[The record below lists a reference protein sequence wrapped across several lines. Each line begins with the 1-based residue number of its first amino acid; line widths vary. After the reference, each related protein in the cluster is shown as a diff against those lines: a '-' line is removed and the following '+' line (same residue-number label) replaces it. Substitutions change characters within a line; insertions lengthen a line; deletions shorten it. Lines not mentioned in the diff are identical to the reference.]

1 MIKTEFF
8 ETAVKLG
15 YYGIEKGGLF
25 GKKDNV
31 RKYWEDTSIKNL
43 LKPLILDLLSNKNKI
58 RIADF
63 GCGSGEGYELI
74 THILSSDNISQRD
87 FLLNP
92 DQIGLYLGLDISES
106 MVNMGNSIY
115 SKNRNMKFA
124 KADLSK
130 EYPFLDEEP
139 FDIYLST
146 YSSPSHLTELE
157 LKNLV
162 EKIFNHTSGK
172 SYLVLDLFGK
182 FSPEWPCYW
191 NNSDKEMLPYNMSW
205 LHLPAVLNANDV
217 EEYFVKFWD
226 SESLI
231 KMLNDSAAKLNKEIK
246 IVTKD
251 RSIFTGRHID
261 TGYYNSH
268 PQSLRYQVN
277 RLFDTDYKG
286 NLEELKPD
294 LSFLETYKEKYPKI
308 IERINDYSNKWNTV
322 INFCNA
328 LAEENN
334 NLIKE
339 LIETTSDELSE
350 DLKMLAWLYRNS
362 QRFPVDHF
370 LATIMGPQIACVLR
384 NLELNLPDGLGCGHG
399 LFCIV
404 EING

>member
-130 EYPFLDEEP
+130 E
-139 FDIYLST
+139 I
-146 YSSPSHLTELE
+146 
-157 LKNLV
+157 
-162 EKIFNHTSGK
+162 
-172 SYLVLDLFGK
+172 
-182 FSPEWPCYW
+182 
-191 NNSDKEMLPYNMSW
+191 
-205 LHLPAVLNANDV
+205 
-217 EEYFVKFWD
+217 
-226 SESLI
+226 
-231 KMLNDSAAKLNKEIK
+231 
-246 IVTKD
+246 
-251 RSIFTGRHID
+251 
-261 TGYYNSH
+261 
-268 PQSLRYQVN
+268 
-277 RLFDTDYKG
+277 
-286 NLEELKPD
+286 
-294 LSFLETYKEKYPKI
+294 
-308 IERINDYSNKWNTV
+308 
-322 INFCNA
+322 
-328 LAEENN
+328 
-334 NLIKE
+334 
-339 LIETTSDELSE
+339 
-350 DLKMLAWLYRNS
+350 
-362 QRFPVDHF
+362 
-370 LATIMGPQIACVLR
+370 
-384 NLELNLPDGLGCGHG
+384 
-399 LFCIV
+399 
-404 EING
+404 